1 MKIRKFILWI
11 AGLSAAIVMAI
22 AGLAVYVFSRES
34 MTQLVFNADIDGY
47 IPLVQKWTQF
57 YLWNFR
63 GSPED
68 LRELEF
74 NGGAGLLLERMVG
87 EPPKLISL
95 TEREL
100 LIKHL
105 MTKGLN
111 INSKAGMNGY
121 GLTPLHSMVIG
132 RQEPEAMLLLRL
144 GARTDIKDDRY
155 KLTALELAQHL
166 QQTSKFPADF
176 KRMEELLKQNSK

>member
-11 AGLSAAIVMAI
+11 VGLAAAVVVAI
-22 AGLAVYVFSRES
+22 AGLAVYGISRQS
-34 MTQLVFNADIDGY
+34 MTELVFNADFDGNFV
-47 IPLVQKWTQF
+47 LQKWTQF
-57 YLWNFR
+57 YLWHFR

-105 MTKGLN
+105 MTKGLD

-132 RQEPEAMLLLRL
+132 RQEPEALLLLRL

-166 QQTSKFPADF
+166 QQTSRFPADF

>member
-11 AGLSAAIVMAI
+11 VGLAAAVVVAI
-22 AGLAVYVFSRES
+22 AGLAVYGISRQS
-34 MTQLVFNADIDGY
+34 MTHLMFNADMDGY
-47 IPLVQKWTQF
+47 IPLVQKWTRF
-57 YLWNFR
+57 YFWHFR

-74 NGGAGLLLERMVG
+74 NGGAAILLERIEG
-87 EPPKLISL
+87 DPPKLMSL
-95 TEREL
+95 SKREL

-105 MTKGLN
+105 MTKGLD
-111 INSKAGMNGY
+111 INSKEGIDGY
-121 GLTPLHSMVIG
+121 GFTPLHSMALG
-132 RQEPEAMLLLRL
+132 RKEPEVMLLLRL

-155 KLTALELAQHL
+155 KLTPLELAQHL
-166 QQTSKFPADF
+166 QQTSRFPADF

>member
-1 MKIRKFILWI
+1 MKIRKFILWTGGLIAALVVVI
-11 AGLSAAIVMAI
+11 AGLVAYAI
-22 AGLAVYVFSRES
+22 STQS
-34 MTQLVFNADIDGY
+34 MTELVFKADNDGNRM
-47 IPLVQKWTQF
+47 IQRLVRF

-74 NGGAGLLLERMVG
+74 NRGAALLLERVEG
-87 EPPKLISL
+87 DPPKLISL

-105 MTKGLN
+105 MTKGLD
-111 INSKAGMNGY
+111 INSKAGLDGY
-121 GLTPLHSMVIG
+121 GFTPLHSAVLG
-132 RQEPEAMLLLRL
+132 RQEPEALLLLRL

-166 QQTSKFPADF
+166 QQTSRFPADF

>member
-22 AGLAVYVFSRES
+22 AGLAVYVISRES

-47 IPLVQKWTQF
+47 IPLVQKWTRF

-74 NGGAGLLLERMVG
+74 NGGAATLLRRIEG
-87 EPPKLISL
+87 DPPKLMSL
-95 TEREL
+95 SKREL

-105 MTKGLN
+105 MTKGLD
-111 INSKAGMNGY
+111 INSKAGLDGY
-121 GLTPLHSMVIG
+121 GFTPLHSAVLG
-132 RQEPEAMLLLRL
+132 RQEPEALLLLRL

-155 KLTALELAQHL
+155 KLTALELSA
-166 QQTSKFPADF
+166 
-176 KRMEELLKQNSK
+176 